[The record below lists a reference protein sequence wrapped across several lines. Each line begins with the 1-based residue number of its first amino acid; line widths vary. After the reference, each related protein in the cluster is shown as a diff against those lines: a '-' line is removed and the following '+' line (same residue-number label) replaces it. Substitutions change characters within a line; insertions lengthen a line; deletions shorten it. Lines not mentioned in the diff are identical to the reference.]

1 MKPRS
6 DRRSF
11 GCVLGLLLVF
21 LLTPHARSQTAA
33 DEPIRS
39 LSPIASL
46 GLTREKAS
54 QLRQAVDAR
63 DYPTA
68 ERLLLNEIELDP
80 HSPRAAQ
87 LLAFAGRV
95 YILDHDYLNAA
106 IAWKKSDAI
115 VPLVPSLQFSL
126 AMVYIRLAHPDWA
139 RGLLQSLA
147 AKEKYEPLYPYW
159 LGRLEYDA
167 QHYKAAMAYFRQA
180 IALDSGM
187 ARAYDNLGLC
197 YFYQNENEL
206 AVENYQ
212 KAIDLDRSSPH
223 PSAWPYLNL
232 AITLQFLNRLDEA
245 EANLRKA
252 IRLDP
257 HFAKGHYQLG
267 SVLEDLGRE
276 EDAIIELKESARL
289 DPNYAEPHFALAR
302 ILHKLDKEPAAQ
314 EELRTYRSLHAKA
327 NPVTISPDR

>member
-1 MKPRS
+1 MKPQG
-6 DRRSF
+6 DRRPF

-21 LLTPHARSQTAA
+21 LITPHARSQTAA
-33 DEPIRS
+33 DEPVRS

-46 GLTREKAS
+46 GLTGEKAS

-63 DYPTA
+63 DYPAA
-68 ERLLLNEIELDP
+68 ERLLLNEIEPDP

-95 YILDHDYLNAA
+95 YFLDQDYLNAA

-115 VPLVPSLQFSL
+115 VPLTPSLQFSL

-139 RGLLQSLA
+139 RGILQSLA
-147 AKEKYEPLYPYW
+147 AKDKNKALYPYW

-167 QHYKAAMAYFRQA
+167 QHYKEAMAHFRQA

-206 AVENYQ
+206 AVENYE
-212 KAIDLDRSSPH
+212 KAIDLDRNSPH

-245 EANLRKA
+245 EANLRRA
-252 IRLDP
+252 IRLEP
-257 HFAKGHYQLG
+257 HFAQGHYQLG
-267 SVLEDLGRE
+267 SVLEDLGRA
-276 EDAIIELKESARL
+276 EDAIIELRESARL

-302 ILHKLDKEPAAQ
+302 ILHKLDKKPAAQ

>member
-1 MKPRS
+1 MKLQR
-6 DRRSF
+6 DRRPL
-11 GCVLGLLLVF
+11 GCVLGLLLIF
-21 LLTPHARSQTAA
+21 ILTPHARGQTAA
-33 DEPIRS
+33 DEPVRS

-46 GLTREKAS
+46 GLTGEKAS

-63 DYPTA
+63 DYPAA
-68 ERLLLNEIELDP
+68 EKLLLNEIALDP
-80 HSPRAAQ
+80 RSLRAAK

-95 YILDHDYLNAA
+95 YFLDQDYLNAA
-106 IAWKKSDAI
+106 VAWKKSDAI
-115 VPLVPSLQFSL
+115 VPLEPSHQFSL

-139 RGLLQSLA
+139 KGILQSLA
-147 AKEKYEPLYPYW
+147 TKDKSNALYPYW

-167 QHYKAAMAYFRQA
+167 QHYNEAMAYFRQA

-197 YFYQNENEL
+197 YFYQNQNEL
-206 AVENYQ
+206 AVENYE

-245 EANLRKA
+245 EANLRRA
-252 IRLDP
+252 IRLEP
-257 HFAKGHYQLG
+257 HFAQAHYQLG
-267 SVLEDLGRE
+267 RVLEELGRA
-276 EDAIIELKESARL
+276 EDAILELRESARL

-302 ILHKLDKEPAAQ
+302 ILHKLNREPAAQ
-314 EELRTYRSLHAKA
+314 EELQTYLRLHAKPT
-327 NPVTISPDR
+327 PVSIAPAR